1 MKLKETE
8 AIDSLI
14 IINNMEESIF
24 SWQKMKHFK

>member
-8 AIDSLI
+8 VIDSLI
-14 IINNMEESIF
+14 IINDMGENIF